1 MNAVPVPKAV
11 PPVIALYHLTVAPAL
26 AVAPRSTVP
35 VPHLVPGVVLAI
47 LFENIIWTAVEV
59 PVEGPAEQVTSQ
71 T

>member
-1 MNAVPVPKAV
+1 VNAVPVPKAV

-47 LFENIIWTAVEV
+47 LLENII
-59 PVEGPAEQVTSQ
+59 
-71 T
+71 